1 MMPINNYNY
10 KGTALIR
17 LQKLIKYIFE
27 AVIES
32 QYTIWIFL
40 HVLFCREWESHIKFA
55 LQYGMFLLLVLH
67 VQHKIFKG
75 CKSRG
80 FLYFSSKRRN
90 YISAKMNG
98 QLIVWLNNYYA
109 CNSGIFFFEIK
120 NLINPRNLQPT
131 EYLWSMVSSFLLIVM
146 FVFLAQSLQDQ
157 DVSPGML
164 CNEERRECL

>member
-1 MMPINNYNY
+1 MALREKLDDANNYNY

-40 HVLFCREWESHIKFA
+40 LVLFCREWESHKVCIIVWDVFIA
-55 LQYGMFLLLVLH
+55 ST
-67 VQHKIFKG
+67 VQRKIFKG

-80 FLYFSSKRRN
+80 FLYFSSKNRN

-98 QLIVWLNNYYA
+98 QLIAWLNNYYA
-109 CNSGIFFFEIK
+109 CNSRI
-120 NLINPRNLQPT
+120 LL
-131 EYLWSMVSSFLLIVM
+131 SSKSKI
-146 FVFLAQSLQDQ
+146 
-157 DVSPGML
+157 
-164 CNEERRECL
+164 